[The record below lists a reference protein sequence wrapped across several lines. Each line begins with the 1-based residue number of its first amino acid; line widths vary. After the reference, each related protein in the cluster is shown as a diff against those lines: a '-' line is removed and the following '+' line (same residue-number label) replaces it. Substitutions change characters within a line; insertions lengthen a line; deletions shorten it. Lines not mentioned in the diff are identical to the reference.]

1 MGRKVRM
8 NTRKHL
14 HRYKAKLATECD
26 EEARARQALHRVPR
40 RWHAHTLEMH
50 KMLKGCEVDE

>member
-1 MGRKVRM
+1 M